1 MNLMML
7 VLFIVIWAYAIGV
20 FYRKKQ
26 SFFFF
31 FVGCVGLFVFLFIIL
46 EPVLTAP
53 LAQMVCYLTGLVGKL
68 TGIFSAYSS
77 YGILFIEAES
87 GPVSLYVDFECA
99 GLVEILVYVCL
110 LLFFQAYKWSEKLVV
125 GLIGVVGIIA
135 ANVLRLVVI
144 CMIIHFGGNKMY
156 YLAHTIVGRI
166 VFYLFTI
173 ILYFYVFTRRQIR
186 QQRVGEFEYNDKND

>member
-7 VLFIVIWAYAIGV
+7 VLFMVIWAYAIGV

-31 FVGCVGLFVFLFIIL
+31 FVGCVGLFVFLFIIC
-46 EPVLTAP
+46 EPILTAP
-53 LAQMVCYLTGLVGKL
+53 LAKVVCYLTGLVGKM

-99 GLVEILVYVCL
+99 GLVEILVYICL
-110 LLFFQAYKWSEKLVV
+110 LLFFQAYKWHEKLLV
-125 GLIGVVGIIA
+125 GVAGVVGIVA
-135 ANVLRLVVI
+135 TNVLRLVVI
-144 CMIIHFGGNKMY
+144 CIIIHFGGNKVY
-156 YLAHTIVGRI
+156 YLAHTIVGRF

-173 ILYFYVFTRRQIR
+173 TLYFYVFTRRQIK